1 MAQCLEEALC
11 IYLSS
16 ELKLNDGYNE
26 NGTVT
31 KTILSKSIDTLQLF
45 YTKYKE
51 EEPIL
56 TEVIQLMASP
66 NNLNLMLNFYI

>member
-1 MAQCLEEALC
+1 MVQ
-11 IYLSS
+11 SQ
-16 ELKLNDGYNE
+16 KL
-26 NGTVT
+26 
-31 KTILSKSIDTLQLF
+31 LSKSIDTLQLF